1 MTTLR
6 VTSDAEPE
14 LLVEDTGAVRV
25 LTLNRPRSLNA
36 ISRSLGHALIE
47 QFLAADD
54 DPNVRVVILTGA
66 GDRAFS
72 AGGDLKE
79 RVSAEETPAE
89 RERFAHDLLERRRST
104 LSIAAVNGLAYGG
117 GLELVLSCDFAIAT
131 PDARFALPEATR
143 GILASGG
150 GIVRLPQVIG
160 RQRALRLAATGESV
174 DADTALAWGIVS
186 EVVPADRLR
195 TAALALADRLTA
207 GSPLAVDATRRIM
220 LALEQD
226 QEAWALN
233 AQLRRIVGASS
244 DAQEGPRAFAEK
256 RPPRWT
262 GH

>member
-1 MTTLR
+1 MTE
-6 VTSDAEPE
+6 DAAPL
-14 LLVEDTGAVRV
+14 LLVEDAGPVRI

-36 ISRSLGHALIE
+36 ISRPLGYALIE
-47 QFLAADD
+47 QFFAADE
-54 DPNVRVVILTGA
+54 DPSVRVVVLTGA

-79 RVSAEETPAE
+79 RISDSETAAE

-117 GLELVLSCDFAIAT
+117 GLELVLSCDFAIAV
-131 PDARFALPEATR
+131 PEARFALPEATR

-160 RQRALRLAATGESV
+160 RQRALRLAATGDSI

-186 EVVPADRLR
+186 EVVPAEDLR
-195 TAALALADRLTA
+195 AEALGLADRLAA
-207 GSPLAVDATRRIM
+207 GAPLAVDATRRIM
-220 LALEQD
+220 LALEND
-226 QEAWALN
+226 ERAWELN
-233 AQLRRIVGASS
+233 SELRRIVGASA

-256 RPPRWT
+256 RPPRWS
-262 GH
+262 GR